1 MMPEQPPGRTAP
13 RDGEA
18 PLRHM
23 LLTGASRGIGHAT
36 VKLFQERG
44 WRILTVSRQ
53 PFSEACAWPNA
64 RESHIQADISDLVGV
79 DLLKH
84 GARIAVT

>member
-53 PFSEACAWPNA
+53 LPSLLAPQILTQGCSPLINA
-64 RESHIQADISDLVGV
+64 GPEVVR
-79 DLLKH
+79 
-84 GARIAVT
+84 ARTIFAA